1 MNPFEYR
8 APQSLNEVT
17 AILSNDAHARIV
29 SGNTD
34 FINEMKEGIVNPKVV
49 LSLSK
54 ISELT
59 QINWSR
65 KALVIGAMVK
75 TY

>member
-1 MNPFEYR
+1 MNPFEYK

-34 FINEMKEGIVNPKVV
+34 FINEMKEGIINPNPKSSFT
-49 LSLSK
+49 LIK
-54 ISELT
+54 
-59 QINWSR
+59 
-65 KALVIGAMVK
+65 
-75 TY
+75 

>member
-1 MNPFEYR
+1 MNPFEYK

-49 LSLSK
+49 VSLSK
-54 ISELT
+54 IS
-59 QINWSR
+59 
-65 KALVIGAMVK
+65 
-75 TY
+75 